1 MSLNIIVVDD
11 TILNVVL
18 LEEIC
23 KDEGHNVDSF
33 TNPLEAL
40 ESIKQKEYDLAFIDY
55 MMPELNGIE
64 LIKQIKQIQ
73 PNVISVMITAAD
85 SQEVKL
91 KALEAGASEF
101 LSKPIDISEMMIR
114 LKNMNKLI
122 QAEKVLRDYN
132 KKLQN
137 EINLAIQKIQKGEY
151 ETLDVLSKVAE
162 YRDEDT
168 HNHTKRVA
176 EYSKL
181 IAKQSGLDEEMQDL
195 IYYSS
200 PLHDVG
206 KVAIADAILLKP
218 GKLTDEEFAVMK
230 THAQIGY
237 EMLNEF
243 ENKYLKAGAIIAL
256 SHHEK
261 FNGNGYPNGLKG
273 DEIDI
278 MGQIVAIADVFDA
291 LTSKR
296 PYKEPWPLEKAFNLL
311 KEEAGKHFNPF
322 LVEVF
327 LNQKS
332 AIIEVKEKYKD

>member
-23 KDEGHNVDSF
+23 KEEGHNVDSF

-181 IAKQSGLDEEMQDL
+181 IAKQAGLDEEMQDL
-195 IYYSS
+195 IYHAS

-206 KVAIADAILLKP
+206 KVAVADAILLKP

-230 THAQIGY
+230 THSQIGY

-296 PYKEPWPLEKAFNLL
+296 PYKEAWPLEKAFNLL

>member
-73 PNVISVMITAAD
+73 PNLISVMITAAD

-181 IAKQSGLDEEMQDL
+181 IAKQAGLDEEMQDL
-195 IYYSS
+195 IYHAS

-206 KVAIADAILLKP
+206 KVAVADAILLKP

>member
-73 PNVISVMITAAD
+73 PNLISVMITAAD

-181 IAKQSGLDEEMQDL
+181 IAKQAGLDEEMQDL
-195 IYYSS
+195 IYHAS

-206 KVAIADAILLKP
+206 KVAVAD
-218 GKLTDEEFAVMK
+218 E
-230 THAQIGY
+230 Q
-237 EMLNEF
+237 
-243 ENKYLKAGAIIAL
+243 
-256 SHHEK
+256 
-261 FNGNGYPNGLKG
+261 
-273 DEIDI
+273 
-278 MGQIVAIADVFDA
+278 
-291 LTSKR
+291 
-296 PYKEPWPLEKAFNLL
+296 
-311 KEEAGKHFNPF
+311 
-322 LVEVF
+322 
-327 LNQKS
+327 
-332 AIIEVKEKYKD
+332 

>member
-23 KDEGHNVDSF
+23 KEEGHNVDSF

-256 SHHEK
+256 IHHEK